1 MYHFVFL
8 VLTSPLFLCM
18 RRLICPSLRSDF
30 LRINDPETW
39 SIDPVQDNMGRR
51 NFLVAKFK
59 ALRLRDPNV
68 SIFLPEAVV
77 YVALWMF
84 VNLVSLQS
92 WVVVKA
98 TRSVHRRSTKKCSK
112 QFDWAR
118 SRVLKSVET
127 VLHTGQQQNLTS
139 YDRCTTRHIYSI
151 YLEPKWPLFLKV
163 FSPQNKAQTSI
174 KTRGPI
180 KGFQVLGHTG
190 QRFSSRMNG

>member
-1 MYHFVFL
+1 
-8 VLTSPLFLCM
+8 M
-18 RRLICPSLRSDF
+18 RLLICPTLWSDF
-30 LRINDPETW
+30 LRITDPETW
-39 SIDPVQDNMGRR
+39 SIDPVQDNMGWR

-68 SIFLPEAVV
+68 SIFFYLRPLFIL
-77 YVALWMF
+77 YVALWIF

-92 WVVVKA
+92 WVAVKA

-112 QFDWAR
+112 QFDSAR

-139 YDRCTTRHIYSI
+139 YYRCTTKHIYSI

-163 FSPQNKAQTSI
+163 NPPQKQ
-174 KTRGPI
+174 GPFPS
-180 KGFQVLGHTG
+180 KQGAPFGFQVTLDILGKG
-190 QRFSSRMNG
+190 GSRMNG